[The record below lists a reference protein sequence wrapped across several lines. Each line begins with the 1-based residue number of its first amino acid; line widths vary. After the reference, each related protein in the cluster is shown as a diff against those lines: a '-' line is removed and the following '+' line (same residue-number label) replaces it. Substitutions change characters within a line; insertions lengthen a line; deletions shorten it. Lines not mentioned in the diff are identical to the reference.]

1 MLVTHGDNDTFPLWY
16 IQEVEGVR
24 TDVRILNSSLLGTDW
39 YIDQMKC
46 RFYDSD
52 PVKTHTPPKH
62 SLSGPNA
69 FPPFIDVV
77 DRPILA
83 SEAIEIFKDERY
95 RRDGQDFIPGHKIL
109 VPVDKENALRSGI
122 VPESMRDSIQDYLVL
137 NISGDNLTKFNLVM
151 LDILAH
157 YDWSRPLY
165 FVSRGETTLGLEP
178 WLQYDGFVYKVVPF
192 LNDYGDREQTIDAD
206 ALYTRIMRD
215 YRLESLADTTV
226 NYDYQNLYT
235 FTAVIPVR
243 DIFATTANA
252 LIDKGEYIKAESVLD
267 KCVEVMPDRNFP
279 YNVAML
285 RSVNEWSMLSIIEG
299 YMRIGKPEKAIAIG
313 DRMADETIQTMLY
326 YSTPIGPGE
335 DDVLSKKLADDSASI
350 YLYLVRLY
358 QTLGP

>member
-1 MLVTHGDNDTFPLWY
+1 
-16 IQEVEGVR
+16 
-24 TDVRILNSSLLGTDW
+24 
-39 YIDQMKC
+39 
-46 RFYDSD
+46 
-52 PVKTHTPPKH
+52 
-62 SLSGPNA
+62 
-69 FPPFIDVV
+69 
-77 DRPILA
+77 
-83 SEAIEIFKDERY
+83 
-95 RRDGQDFIPGHKIL
+95 
-109 VPVDKENALRSGI
+109 
-122 VPESMRDSIQDYLVL
+122 MRDSIQDYLVL

-358 QTLGP
+358 QTFGQKDAADRLEEKLKGF